1 MVGHLFLL
9 LKKIKIKI
17 INKEGGEESITSR
30 NHRKWRCRERSRW
43 SSTPYPIQWLD
54 LKNPPITSTTRTWKR
69 KSKIK
74 KEKRKQR
81 LNQGVYK
88 SVRDIT
94 SVERG
99 RRSSNSRKRS
109 LKLEPLQIRCREA
122 QPPLPSKPTHSLSY
136 THTYIHTFIFHTYI
150 NTHVPG
156 ETKRRRELRRAE
168 IGRRVTCWS
177 GVRMG
182 MGMGSPAFL
191 FLFLYTREDIFLC
204 FFYSDSFEPDINLQH

>member
-1 MVGHLFLL
+1 
-9 LKKIKIKI
+9 
-17 INKEGGEESITSR
+17 
-30 NHRKWRCRERSRW
+30 
-43 SSTPYPIQWLD
+43 LD
-54 LKNPPITSTTRTWKR
+54 LKNPPITSTTRTRKR

-99 RRSSNSRKRS
+99 RGSSNSRKRS
-109 LKLEPLQIRCREA
+109 LKLEPPQIRCREA

-168 IGRRVTCWS
+168 IARRVTCWS
-177 GVRMG
+177 GVGMG
-182 MGMGSPAFL
+182 MGMGVGMVSPAFL
-191 FLFLYTREDIFLC
+191 FLFFIYKGRH
-204 FFYSDSFEPDINLQH
+204 FFMFHLLLTFEPDINLQH